1 MAAVETNKQVYM
13 FYQVPY
19 QSNADYLKALKAHI
33 KLSEAHNVV
42 VGYHWVLAA
51 TALKEKHNIT
61 SNTLNKYKKIDV
73 NIKSR

>member
-33 KLSEAHNVV
+33 KLGEAHNVV
-42 VGYHWVLAA
+42 VGYH
-51 TALKEKHNIT
+51 
-61 SNTLNKYKKIDV
+61 
-73 NIKSR
+73 